1 MFFFRILILS
11 KPWTAKLVQQ
21 ISELSTISRRSRH
34 HVETCWHILTWLQHH
49 VESYLRSCFHV
60 SVCHASR
67 EQLIKGRLPASLM
80 EALCSPLPVT
90 GTICIVYWCCAR
102 TKKKLTMASPH
113 LVYKILQTV
122 YSHNPT
128 QCLQVILSKCAVSIL
143 HVCCLFMFVLSWV
156 TIYIFMYVCDMWPY
170 GPIWLNMAQFWRS
183 HGSTSTSLMHFITLL
198 WAPRVRRWL
207 NQDPNELFKLSNH
220 ALSKF
225 RVRLFRQVSAAAWA
239 LMATC
244 CWFCFFLHGFSSW
257 TLFGKHG
264 EFCAAKSV
272 PMLWLDGWG
281 VARYCKILQTI
292 RLRSGWQH
300 DNDFARTS
308 SAVLQSPCSSKA
320 DSAKWFTKPFVAPQ
334 YVYLPNC
341 TWMDL

>member
-1 MFFFRILILS
+1 MLTHTYVTSTSCWIILEKLLPCFSLPCLQGAADQGKIASIAHGSSMLSVASDRYYMHRILVLRPDQKKINNGIPTFSLQNFTNS
-11 KPWTAKLVQQ
+11 LLTQPHAMSPSDTQQ
-21 ISELSTISRRSRH
+21 MCCFYT
-34 HVETCWHILTWLQHH
+34 
-49 VESYLRSCFHV
+49 SCVLFV
-60 SVCHASR
+60 
-67 EQLIKGRLPASLM
+67 
-80 EALCSPLPVT
+80 
-90 GTICIVYWCCAR
+90 
-102 TKKKLTMASPH
+102 
-113 LVYKILQTV
+113 
-122 YSHNPT
+122 
-128 QCLQVILSKCAVSIL
+128 
-143 HVCCLFMFVLSWV
+143 HVCSVLSNY
-156 TIYIFMYVCDMWPY
+156 IYIFMYVCDMWPY